1 MSQRSKLATIISTAG
16 GIIITSLLVILF
28 MGRAAINGNADLVHY
43 HTVIGELRETL
54 STLKDAETGQRGY
67 LLTGKDEYLVPHDQ
81 AVARIHQEFEIL
93 EARARN
99 DELSNQEVTTLWH
112 LTGQK
117 LDELQETITLRRT
130 QGLQAALAVV
140 ETDFGK
146 NQMDSIRMQIAK
158 MTGAEERALASA
170 NQRAEELVYSSNV
183 IFALSTLLNL
193 GVLLWAYR
201 RIRDESA
208 AREKASL
215 EIREQKELLDVTLES
230 IGDAVIV
237 TDVQGQITFFNKVA
251 QEMTGWTSSEAQMQ
265 PCAKVFKIVNE
276 SSRET
281 VESPVDKVLRLGT
294 IVGLANHTVLIRKDS
309 GEIPIDD
316 SGAPIKEADGTV
328 RGVVL
333 IFRDFSE
340 HKAAE
345 NRLIEANNAL
355 EAANLAKDHFL
366 AALSH
371 ELRTPLT
378 PVLAT
383 LTSWEASDELPGS
396 FLADIQMLRRNVELE
411 ARLIDDLL
419 DLNRIVKGKL
429 SLNLELVDAHEL
441 VQSVVTML
449 QSEIN
454 AKQLNVSIDLNA
466 ARHYVKGDSARLQQ
480 VFGNILNNATKFSTR
495 GGHISI
501 ATTDDTQGRMVLKF
515 KDDGIGMTPEIIDR
529 LFQPFEQGGTD
540 INRRYGGLGLGMAIS
555 KALVEIHAGIITA
568 ESEGPGHGAA
578 FTVTL
583 PSIHASTV
591 KLPAMTE
598 AGRPTR
604 RNPQG
609 ISILLVEDH
618 KDSAEVMSRLL
629 RARGYSVE
637 TCATVAEAL
646 KIASG
651 RHFNLILSDIGLP
664 DGTGIDLIRQ
674 IREHSSI
681 PAIALTGFG
690 MDQDIKRYKEAGFDA
705 HLTKP
710 VNIQKLEMVINQFF
724 GNGSGHG

>member
-1 MSQRSKLATIISTAG
+1 MSQRSKLATIIATAG
-16 GIIITSLLVILF
+16 GVIISSLLVILF
-28 MGRAAINGNADLVHY
+28 VGRAAINGKADLVHY
-43 HTVIGELRETL
+43 HAVIGELQETL

-67 LLTGKDEYLVPHDQ
+67 LLTGKDKYLVPHEQ
-81 AVARIHQEFEIL
+81 AVARIHQQFKTL
-93 EARARN
+93 EMRARAG
-99 DELSNQEVTTLWH
+99 ELSPQDVTTLWH
-112 LTGQK
+112 LTSQK
-117 LDELQETITLRRT
+117 LDELQETIILRRT
-130 QGLQAALAVV
+130 LGLPAALAVV
-140 ETDFGK
+140 ETDFGQNK
-146 NQMDSIRMQIAK
+146 MDSIRGQVAK
-158 MTGAEERALASA
+158 MTGAEERALSSA
-170 NQRAEELVYSSNV
+170 NQSAAQLDYYRNL

-193 GVLLWAYR
+193 GVLIWAYR
-201 RIRDESA
+201 RVRDESA
-208 AREKASL
+208 AREKAAL
-215 EIREQKELLDVTLES
+215 EIREQKELLDVTLAS

-237 TDVQGQITFFNKVA
+237 TDLQGRVTFLNKVA
-251 QEMTGWTSSEAQMQ
+251 QELTGWTSSQAKLQ
-265 PCAKVFKIVNE
+265 PCTKVFNIVNE
-276 SSRET
+276 SSRAI

-294 IVGLANHTVLIRKDS
+294 IVGLANHTLLIRLDGS
-309 GEIPIDD
+309 EIPIDD
-316 SGAPIKEADGTV
+316 SGAPIKELDGTV

-333 IFRDFSE
+333 VFRDFSG

-345 NRLIEANNAL
+345 TRLIEANKAL

-383 LTSWEASDELPGS
+383 LTSWEASGELPGA
-396 FLADIQMLRRNVELE
+396 FLANIQMLRRNVELE

-466 ARHYVKGDSARLQQ
+466 ARHYVKADSARLQQ
-480 VFGNILNNATKFSTR
+480 VFGNILNNATKFSMP
-495 GGHISI
+495 GDHISI
-501 ATTDDTQGRMVLKF
+501 ATADDTQGRLILKF

-529 LFQPFEQGGTD
+529 LFQPFEQGGAD
-540 INRRYGGLGLGMAIS
+540 ISSRYGGLGLGMAIS
-555 KALVEIHAGIITA
+555 KTLVEIHAGIISA
-568 ESEGPGHGAA
+568 QSKGPGHGAE

-583 PSIHASTV
+583 PSIQASTV
-591 KLPAMTE
+591 KLPAMIQESGAT
-598 AGRPTR
+598 A

-629 RARGYSVE
+629 RAKGYSVE

-646 KIASG
+646 KISSE

-664 DGTGIDLIRQ
+664 DGTGIDLIRK

-690 MDQDIKRYKEAGFDA
+690 MDQDIKRYKQAGFDE
-705 HLTKP
+705 HLIKP
-710 VNIQKLEMVINQFF
+710 VNIQKLEMLINQFF
-724 GNGSGHG
+724 SNGSS

>member
-1 MSQRSKLATIISTAG
+1 M
-16 GIIITSLLVILF
+16 
-28 MGRAAINGNADLVHY
+28 
-43 HTVIGELRETL
+43 
-54 STLKDAETGQRGY
+54 
-67 LLTGKDEYLVPHDQ
+67 
-81 AVARIHQEFEIL
+81 
-93 EARARN
+93 
-99 DELSNQEVTTLWH
+99 
-112 LTGQK
+112 
-117 LDELQETITLRRT
+117 
-130 QGLQAALAVV
+130 
-140 ETDFGK
+140 
-146 NQMDSIRMQIAK
+146 
-158 MTGAEERALASA
+158 
-170 NQRAEELVYSSNV
+170 
-183 IFALSTLLNL
+183 
-193 GVLLWAYR
+193 
-201 RIRDESA
+201 
-208 AREKASL
+208 
-215 EIREQKELLDVTLES
+215 
-230 IGDAVIV
+230 
-237 TDVQGQITFFNKVA
+237 
-251 QEMTGWTSSEAQMQ
+251 
-265 PCAKVFKIVNE
+265 
-276 SSRET
+276 
-281 VESPVDKVLRLGT
+281 
-294 IVGLANHTVLIRKDS
+294 
-309 GEIPIDD
+309 
-316 SGAPIKEADGTV
+316 
-328 RGVVL
+328 
-333 IFRDFSE
+333 
-340 HKAAE
+340 
-345 NRLIEANNAL
+345 
-355 EAANLAKDHFL
+355 
-366 AALSH
+366 
-371 ELRTPLT
+371 
-378 PVLAT
+378 
-383 LTSWEASDELPGS
+383 
-396 FLADIQMLRRNVELE
+396 
-411 ARLIDDLL
+411 
-419 DLNRIVKGKL
+419 
-429 SLNLELVDAHEL
+429 
-441 VQSVVTML
+441 
-449 QSEIN
+449 
-454 AKQLNVSIDLNA
+454 NA

>member
-1 MSQRSKLATIISTAG
+1 MSQRSKLATIIATAG
-16 GIIITSLLVILF
+16 GVLIASLMAILV
-28 MGRAAINGNADLVHY
+28 MGRAAMNGSATLVRY
-43 HTVIGELRETL
+43 HTVIGELQEAL

-67 LLTGKDEYLVPHDQ
+67 LLTGKDQYLTPHDQ
-81 AVARIHQEFEIL
+81 AVTRIHREFEIL
-93 EARARN
+93 RARAR
-99 DELSNQEVTTLWH
+99 DGELSDQDVATLWH
-112 LTGQK
+112 LTSEK
-117 LDELQETITLRRT
+117 LDELQATIVLRRK
-130 QGLQAALAVV
+130 QGLPAALAVV

-146 NQMDSIRMQIAK
+146 NQMDLIRAQVAK
-158 MTGAEERALASA
+158 MTGAEERALGSA
-170 NQRAEELVYSSNV
+170 KQRAADLVFYSNL

-193 GVLLWAYR
+193 GMLIWAYR

-208 AREKASL
+208 AREKAAL
-215 EIREQKELLDVTLES
+215 EIREQKELLDVTLAS

-237 TDVQGQITFFNKVA
+237 TDLDGRITFLNNVA
-251 QEMTGWTSSEAQMQ
+251 QELTGWTSSAAHLQ
-265 PCAKVFKIVNE
+265 PCPKVFNIINE
-276 SSRET
+276 SSRAI

-294 IVGLANHTVLIRKDS
+294 IVGLANHTVLIRKD
-309 GEIPIDD
+309 GREIPIDD
-316 SGAPIKEADGTV
+316 SGAPIKEFDGTV

-333 IFRDFSE
+333 VFRDFSE

-345 NRLIEANNAL
+345 TRLIEANNAL
-355 EAANLAKDHFL
+355 VAANLAKDHFL

-383 LTSWEASDELPGS
+383 LTSWEASDELPVG
-396 FLADIQMLRRNVELE
+396 FLGDIQMLRRNVELE

-441 VQSVVTML
+441 LQSVVMML

-454 AKQLNVSIDLNA
+454 AKQLNLSIDLNA
-466 ARHYVKGDSARLQQ
+466 ARHYVKADSARLQQ
-480 VFGNILNNATKFSTR
+480 VFGNILNNATKFSMP

-501 ATTDDTQGRMVLKF
+501 ATADDTQGRLILKF
-515 KDDGIGMTPEIIDR
+515 RDDGIGMTPEIIDR
-529 LFQPFEQGGTD
+529 LFQPFEQGGAD
-540 INRRYGGLGLGMAIS
+540 ISSRYGGLGLGMAIS
-555 KALVEIHAGIITA
+555 KALVEIHAGIISA
-568 ESEGPGHGAA
+568 ESQGPGLGAQ

-591 KLPAMTE
+591 KLPPMTNE
-598 AGRPTR
+598 GRATA

-609 ISILLVEDH
+609 INLLLVEDH

-637 TCATVAEAL
+637 TCSTVAEAL
-646 KIASG
+646 KISNE

-664 DGTGIDLIRQ
+664 DGTGIDLIRR

-690 MDQDIKRYKEAGFDA
+690 MDQDISRYKEAGFDA

-710 VNIQKLEMVINQFF
+710 VNIQKLEMLINQFF
-724 GNGSGHG
+724 SN